1 MPKTPA
7 DIRSLCRAFTN
18 ETVQI
23 VAGIARAAETP
34 PAVRVQAI
42 GMLWDRGWGKPAQ
55 AHTGEDGEGDIRI
68 TIRHFL
74 ESSGKPVPGVNS
86 ANRDAVRIAAPT
98 DAEPDDT
105 ED

>member
-23 VAGIARAAETP
+23 IAGIARAEETP

-42 GMLWDRGWGKPAQ
+42 AMLWDRGWGKAPQ
-55 AHTGEDGEGDIRI
+55 AHTGQDGEGALQV
-68 TIRHFL
+68 TIRHIV
-74 ESSGKPVPGVNS
+74 EGRDGKLIDSP
-86 ANRDAVRIAAPT
+86 ADAKLIDAAPIEAAPNGT
-98 DAEPDDT
+98 GEP
-105 ED
+105 

>member
-23 VAGIARAAETP
+23 IAGIARAVETP

-42 GMLWDRGWGKPAQ
+42 AMLWDRGWGKPAQ
-55 AHTGEDGEGDIRI
+55 AHTGADGEGDIQI
-68 TIRHFL
+68 TIRTFV
-74 ESSGKPVPGVNS
+74 EGVGGHAGAQHVLDHVKQIDHPQS
-86 ANRDAVRIAAPT
+86 
-98 DAEPDDT
+98 
-105 ED
+105 EDER

>member
-23 VAGIARAAETP
+23 IAGIARAVETP

-42 GMLWDRGWGKPAQ
+42 GMLWDRGWGKPPQ
-55 AHTGEDGEGDIRI
+55 AHTGENGEDGIEVV
-68 TIRHFL
+68 IRHIVVGRDVQHQPL
-74 ESSGKPVPGVNS
+74 QI
-86 ANRDAVRIAAPT
+86 DAVPNKKYET
-98 DAEPDDT
+98 DDNE
-105 ED
+105 

>member
-7 DIRSLCRAFTN
+7 NIRSLCRAFTT

-23 VAGIARAAETP
+23 VAGIARAVETP

-55 AHTGEDGEGDIRI
+55 AHTGEDGEGEIRV
-68 TIRHFL
+68 TIRHIL
-74 ESSGKPVPGVNS
+74 EGGMPRVADQRALDHVKHID
-86 ANRDAVRIAAPT
+86 DAQS
-98 DAEPDDT
+98 
-105 ED
+105 EDEL

>member
-23 VAGIARAAETP
+23 IAGIARAVETP

-42 GMLWDRGWGKPAQ
+42 GMLWDRGWGKAPGKLVCFPL
-55 AHTGEDGEGDIRI
+55 TGP
-68 TIRHFL
+68 
-74 ESSGKPVPGVNS
+74 SGGQFFR
-86 ANRDAVRIAAPT
+86 AF
-98 DAEPDDT
+98 
-105 ED
+105 